1 MTKPVRAAVVAALL
15 VALAVVGA
23 AVPSPASTGAE
34 AAPALQADY
43 RFQNTLASSV
53 PGAPPLLDIVGA
65 GNGNNTF
72 IPAGPRKVLRVPE
85 GNGLRLNNATS
96 VIPRGNYTIAIRMR
110 LDEIDSY
117 ARVVNFKGD
126 GPDTGLYVFH
136 GDLDLYSLASV
147 DNDAIAANTFVSVVL
162 TRNGP
167 NERIRGYVNGAPQFN
182 LADPGGYGVMSVANV
197 LRFFRDNSNREES
210 AGSVA
215 RIRLWDGPL
224 SAAQVAAL

>member
-1 MTKPVRAAVVAALL
+1 M
-15 VALAVVGA
+15 
-23 AVPSPASTGAE
+23 
-34 AAPALQADY
+34 
-43 RFQNTLASSV
+43 

-167 NERIRGYVNGAPQFN
+167 NERIRSYVNGAPQFN